1 MPSPASAPDPA
12 LAAVVRKL
20 RSERGLAME
29 ALAARAGV
37 TLNTISRL
45 ELAQSDPSWSTVR
58 QVAAALG
65 VSLAEF
71 GEAVEATARVK
82 P

>member
-1 MPSPASAPDPA
+1 
-12 LAAVVRKL
+12 
-20 RSERGLAME
+20 ME

-37 TLNTISRL
+37 TFNTISRL

-58 QVAAALG
+58 QVAAALD
-65 VSLAEF
+65 VSLELLMAMVD
-71 GEAVEATARVK
+71 AARRK